1 MSVLAFNK
9 KANFEYHIIDKY
21 VAGLSLSSPLVK
33 LLRAKTIN
41 LQGVYITYQTP
52 LKSLQLI
59 NLDGS
64 MINSNSSLLLNQ
76 KEVQEIIKSLQ
87 IKGNTCIPLKIF
99 TQKRWIKAEIAVV
112 KGKKLWDK
120 RETIK
125 KRDLDREERKAKI

>member
-1 MSVLAFNK
+1 MPVLAYNK

-21 VAGLSLSSPLVK
+21 TAGLSLSSPLVK
-33 LLRAKTIN
+33 LLRAKLIN
-41 LQGVYITYQTP
+41 LQGVYVTYQTP
-52 LKSLQLI
+52 LKAFQLI

-64 MINSNSSLLLNQ
+64 MINSNASLLLNQ
-76 KEVQEIIKSLQ
+76 KEIQSIQKALAV
-87 IKGNTCIPLKIF
+87 KGNTCIPVKIF

-125 KRDLDREERKAKI
+125 KRDLDREEQRSKI

>member
-1 MSVLAFNK
+1 MPVLAYNK

-21 VAGLSLSSPLVK
+21 TAGLSLSSPLVK
-33 LLRAKTIN
+33 LLRAKLIN

-52 LKSLQLI
+52 LKALQLI

-64 MINSNSSLLLNQ
+64 MINSNASLLLNQ
-76 KEVQEIIKSLQ
+76 KEIQAIQKALAV
-87 IKGNTCIPLKIF
+87 KGNTCIPVKIF
-99 TQKRWIKAEIAVV
+99 THKRWIKAEIAVV

-125 KRDLDREERKAKI
+125 KRDLDREEQRSKI